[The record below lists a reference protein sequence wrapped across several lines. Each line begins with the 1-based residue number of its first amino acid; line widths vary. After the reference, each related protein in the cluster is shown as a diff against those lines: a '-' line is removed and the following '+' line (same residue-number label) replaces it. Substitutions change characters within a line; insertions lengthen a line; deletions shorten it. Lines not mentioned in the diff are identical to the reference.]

1 MTNYINKPDLPNIG
15 TPLIVDIMQN
25 DLPIYE
31 EHLKEIL
38 YE

>member
-1 MTNYINKPDLPNIG
+1 M
-15 TPLIVDIMQN
+15 IVN

-38 YE
+38 YDQSKEHIGTVI